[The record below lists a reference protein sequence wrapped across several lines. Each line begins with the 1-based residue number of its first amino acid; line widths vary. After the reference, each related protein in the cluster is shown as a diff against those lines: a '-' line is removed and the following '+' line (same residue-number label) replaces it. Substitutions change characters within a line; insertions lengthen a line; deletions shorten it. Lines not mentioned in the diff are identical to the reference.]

1 MTMAATSM
9 RSVLLIDDHRDRRQ
23 RLASALL
30 DRGCAIRAFGFDL
43 AASDLATFPCDVV
56 IVNASSLP
64 QGGLRPLEQLLTP
77 TSSRMIIVIVQD
89 TQSPSNQRL
98 LDQGVILVTD
108 RPDVEIRIGALI
120 APGGVSGQRPLPP
133 SSHSLS
139 ANLSPR
145 QQAIIAGV
153 MAGHPNKRI
162 AADIGMSEQMV
173 KNVLTRL
180 YRTFKVR
187 NRVSLINILTQR
199 SGQP

>member
-1 MTMAATSM
+1 MTATSM
-9 RSVLLIDDHRDRRQ
+9 RSVLIIDDHRERRQ

-30 DRGCAIRAFGFDL
+30 DRGCAIRAFG
-43 AASDLATFPCDVV
+43 SDLATSDLASFPCDVV
-56 IVNASSLP
+56 IVNLSSIP
-64 QGGLRPLEQLLTP
+64 VGGSRPLEQVLALAR
-77 TSSRMIIVIVQD
+77 SRMAIVIVQD
-89 TQSPSNQRL
+89 SESPANQRL

-108 RPDVEIRIGALI
+108 QPDVENRIGALGI
-120 APGGVSGQRPLPP
+120 APDPGKGPRIPP
-133 SSHSLS
+133 SPTHALS
-139 ANLSPR
+139 AGLSPR

-187 NRVSLINILTQR
+187 NRVSFINVLTQR
-199 SGQP
+199 PPSP

>member
-1 MTMAATSM
+1 M
-9 RSVLLIDDHRDRRQ
+9 RSVLLLDDHPDRRH

-30 DRGCAIRAFGFDL
+30 DRGCAIRAFDSNL
-43 AASDLATFPCDVV
+43 VTEDLATFPCDVV
-56 IVNASSLP
+56 IVNMASFP
-64 QGGLRPLEQLLTP
+64 QSGRQLLERVLAHAN
-77 TSSRMIIVIVQD
+77 SRMTIAMVQD
-89 TQSPSNQRL
+89 AGAASNQRL

-108 RPDVEIRIGALI
+108 QPEVEVRIGTLI
-120 APGGVSGQRPLPP
+120 APDGASGQRPLPP
-133 SSHSLS
+133 TSLALS

-187 NRVSLINILTQR
+187 NRVSLINFLTQR
-199 SGQP
+199 PPP